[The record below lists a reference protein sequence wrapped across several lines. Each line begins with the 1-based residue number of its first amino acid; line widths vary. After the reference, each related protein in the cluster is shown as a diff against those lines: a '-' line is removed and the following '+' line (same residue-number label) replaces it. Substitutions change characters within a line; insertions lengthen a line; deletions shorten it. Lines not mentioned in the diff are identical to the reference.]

1 MKKFFSP
8 NGPWFTPFRIPSP
21 PARHFPGE
29 AEQAVRVVRRLAA
42 DQRQRGQRRRDGQGP
57 ARTSRLKPRG
67 RSWCCGSGG
76 EMAKDRDTDVSAEAL
91 REEFHKLPGI

>member
-21 PARHFPGE
+21 PAPHFPGE

-42 DQRQRGQRRRDGQGP
+42 G
-57 ARTSRLKPRG
+57 K
-67 RSWCCGSGG
+67 
-76 EMAKDRDTDVSAEAL
+76 
-91 REEFHKLPGI
+91 